1 MTNSAEKPT
10 PYATATIIIGVRNA
24 GGGVDSMA
32 ARLLEA
38 VGAPGV
44 DAVVVD
50 DGSTDG
56 TGDVLAA
63 AFDGSPSITLVRH
76 PESAGI
82 AARRNE
88 ALRLSRGELIWF
100 VDHDDEWSGAGLAT
114 LLANA
119 GEADVVFA
127 RADFAWGPG
136 AGDRRL
142 VDGVADAEPRT
153 ISREAGARMII
164 DGTIHGF
171 LWSKLFRRDVLG
183 ADPFPLQVSQ
193 SDIVGVARAVQ
204 GAKAIR
210 VIPDVVYVYRR
221 QPGSITR
228 SRTPD
233 IRALES
239 AHDSV
244 LRLLGPFAT
253 AAERDTFTARF
264 LCLASINTAVRW
276 GVPRPVMRETVRAAS
291 DWARPLD
298 LRAVAGRSVPLA
310 SAMILLRVAPPLLPC
325 TLRTALGTL
334 DALRSLRSRMAR
346 T

>member
-1 MTNSAEKPT
+1 MTTRDIPPSL
-10 PYATATIIIGVRNA
+10 TATIIIGVRNA
-24 GGGVDSMA
+24 GDGVPVMA
-32 ARLLEA
+32 ERLLDA
-38 VGAPGV
+38 VSPPGI
-44 DAVVVD
+44 DAVVID

-56 TGDVLAA
+56 TGGALAA

-76 PESAGI
+76 AESAGI

-88 ALRLSRGELIWF
+88 ALRLARGELIWF

-114 LLANA
+114 LLASA

-142 VDGVADAEPRT
+142 VDGIAEAEPRT
-153 ISREAGARMII
+153 ISREAGARMIV

-183 ADPFPLQVSQ
+183 VDPFPLQVSQ
-193 SDIVGVARAVQ
+193 SDIVGVARAVE

-233 IRALES
+233 IHALAS

-244 LRLLGPFAT
+244 LSLLGSFAT

-264 LCLASINTAVRW
+264 LCLASVNTAVRW
-276 GVPRPVMRETVRAAS
+276 GVPRPVMGETVRAAS
-291 DWARPLD
+291 GWARPLD
-298 LRAVAGRSVPLA
+298 LRAVAGRSRPLA
-310 SAMILLRVAPPLLPC
+310 AAMVLLRVAPPLLPVA
-325 TLRTALGTL
+325 LRTALGTL
-334 DALRSLRSRMAR
+334 DALRSLRSRLAR